1 MTQPPS
7 HIAQVVKAAAYHGVP
22 STHAHTLE
30 WRIAAAI
37 RELVEQTLPEEP
49 PVRGMA
55 PGLDIARRQRQRIR
69 AQQLAVAAELEG
81 EGSADVAPLNIASG
95 GAPSVPNGNPYPGD
109 KITVV
114 PPS

>member
-7 HIAQVVKAAAYHGVP
+7 HIAQAVKDAAYHGVP

-37 RELVEQTLPEEP
+37 RELVKQTLPEEP
-49 PVRGMA
+49 NWADSDYDHEVWSMMQSLRS
-55 PGLDIARRQRQRIR
+55 
-69 AQQLAVAAELEG
+69 QQLAVAAELEG
-81 EGSADVAPLNIASG
+81 AGSADVAPLNIASG
-95 GAPSVPNGNPYPGD
+95 GAPSVHNGNPYPGD